1 MKTSFGKDYLVR
13 SFDSVLA
20 TWKERKD
27 RLPLIVKGA
36 RQVGKTECIRQFA
49 RPRYESFVEVN
60 FVEKPDFKGVV
71 QDGFSAEAIRRNLTR
86 LDPSVRL
93 PAGRTLLFFDE
104 IQDAPEVATA
114 LKFLAQDGRADVICS
129 GSLLGI
135 HYKRIPSI
143 AVGYQETLE
152 MRSLDFR
159 EFLLACGYPPDLPDE
174 WLGRLVD
181 ARPFSVLECKTFGRL
196 FLDYCTLGG
205 MPDVLSRY
213 FENRSFEG
221 TLDAQRRI
229 LGDYRSDV
237 RKYAD
242 GLDQTRILAVF
253 DAIPAQLA
261 KENRKFQ
268 ISKVAH
274 GARFREYW
282 GCVEWLRDAG
292 VATVCPAMNFPEL
305 PLKGNVDPS
314 RFKLY
319 MADSGLLLSMLDDE
333 AQADVRARRNLGTWK
348 GGFFENVVSEA
359 LLKAGADTAWWKRE
373 NATLEMDFFLRC
385 RDRLVPVEVKA
396 ENARGKSLRT
406 LIDGEH
412 YPDVAWGVKIVN
424 GNVGW
429 DRRILTIP
437 QWCAFLLP
445 RLLREGGPV
454 AARSL

>member
-359 LLKAGADTAWWKRE
+359 FLKAGADTAWWKRE